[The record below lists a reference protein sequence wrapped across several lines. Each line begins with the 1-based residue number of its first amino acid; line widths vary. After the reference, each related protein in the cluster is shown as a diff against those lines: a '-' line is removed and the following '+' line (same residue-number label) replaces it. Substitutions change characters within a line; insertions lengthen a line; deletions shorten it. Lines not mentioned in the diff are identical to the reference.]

1 MKRLTLLLVL
11 STILF
16 IGTPTHQ
23 TQAGTE
29 FPLAFQLQVVIFPD
43 GARQFSL
50 NPDPLDGDI
59 RGKGDYLRWENT
71 AFQGKPALVV
81 TFHIVSWRKD
91 QVMELKER
99 MGIELNAFPL
109 FEGATQKRGRQ
120 KEYPSAY
127 KIQIITFKQRAPR
140 IVINPNPIERA
151 DLNERTLV
159 KCEENQMNSTTG
171 ERCTV
176 CTLYFLERDPVT
188 VQQVAKLMDR

>member
-16 IGTPTHQ
+16 IGIPTHQ
-23 TQAGTE
+23 PQAGTE
-29 FPLAFQLQVVIFPD
+29 FPFVFQLQVVIFPD

-71 AFQGKPALVV
+71 TFQGKQALVV

-99 MGIELNAFPL
+99 MGIHLNAFPL
-109 FEGATQKRGRQ
+109 VEGATQKRDRHRG
-120 KEYPSAY
+120 YPGAY
-127 KIQIITFKQRAPR
+127 KIQIITFKQKNPQ
-140 IVINPNPIERA
+140 IVITPNPIERMDFNDKA
-151 DLNERTLV
+151 LV
-159 KCEENQMNSTTG
+159 KCEENQIDSTTG
-171 ERCTV
+171 EKCRV
-176 CTLYFLERDPVT
+176 CTLYFLEWDPVT
-188 VQQVAKLMDR
+188 VQQVVKLMGP